1 MDSFGFLKVAAAVPH
16 VRVGDC
22 DFNAERMAAMADEA
36 AQRGVEIVAFPELAL
51 TAYTCGDLLLQ
62 PALLDAADEALARL
76 VRDTRKLPLTMIAG
90 APLRHA
96 QTLYNCAVVFTQG
109 AHTGR
114 RPPKPISPTIRN
126 STRTA
131 GSHRAQA
138 SPKRRSPSGAGCG
151 FRRRPHVRGQR
162 HGVRRGA
169 VRRPLDGSAALVA
182 HGTQRREGDLQPLG
196 IARGRRQA
204 RLPAAARSATVG
216 THDRGLCLLLGR
228 LRRIID

>member
-109 AHTGR
+109 RILGVV
-114 RPPKPISPTIRN
+114 PKTYIPDYTEFYENRWF
-126 STRTA
+126 A
-131 GSHRAQA
+131 
-138 SPKRRSPSGAGCG
+138 SGAGISEETI
-151 FRRRPHVRGQR
+151 PVAGQAADFGAGLTFEVNGTEF
-162 HGVRRGA
+162 GVE
-169 VRRPLDGSAALVA
+169 LC
-182 HGTQRREGDLQPLG
+182 EDL
-196 IARGRRQA
+196 
-204 RLPAAARSATVG
+204 
-216 THDRGLCLLLGR
+216 
-228 LRRIID
+228 

>member
-76 VRDTRKLPLTMIAG
+76 VRDTRKLPLTMIVG

-96 QTLYNCAVVFTQG
+96 QTGVMALASAKCPALTAQG
-109 AHTGR
+109 LA
-114 RPPKPISPTIRN
+114 KSIRVGH
-126 STRTA
+126 A
-131 GSHRAQA
+131 A
-138 SPKRRSPSGAGCG
+138 SGK
-151 FRRRPHVRGQR
+151 
-162 HGVRRGA
+162 
-169 VRRPLDGSAALVA
+169 
-182 HGTQRREGDLQPLG
+182 
-196 IARGRRQA
+196 
-204 RLPAAARSATVG
+204 
-216 THDRGLCLLLGR
+216 
-228 LRRIID
+228 

>member
-90 APLRHA
+90 PRCATDKRSTTAPWSSRR
-96 QTLYNCAVVFTQG
+96 G
-109 AHTGR
+109 AYWASS
-114 RPPKPISPTIRN
+114 PKPISPTIRN

-138 SPKRRSPSGAGCG
+138 SPKRRSPS
-151 FRRRPHVRGQR
+151 R
-162 HGVRRGA
+162 
-169 VRRPLDGSAALVA
+169 
-182 HGTQRREGDLQPLG
+182 
-196 IARGRRQA
+196 
-204 RLPAAARSATVG
+204 
-216 THDRGLCLLLGR
+216 GR
-228 LRRIID
+228 LRISAQASRSRSTARSSAWSCAKTSGR

>member
-76 VRDTRKLPLTMIAG
+76 VRDTRKLPLTLIAG
-90 APLRHA
+90 APLRHG

-109 AHTGR
+109 RILGVV
-114 RPPKPISPTIRN
+114 PKTYIPDYTEFYENRWF
-126 STRTA
+126 A
-131 GSHRAQA
+131 
-138 SPKRRSPSGAGCG
+138 SGAGISEETIPVAGLRISARASRSRSTARSSAWKSAKTSGRQCRP
-151 FRRRPHVRGQR
+151 RRTWH
-162 HGVRRGA
+162 
-169 VRRPLDGSAALVA
+169 SAA
-182 HGTQRREGDLQPLG
+182 RR
-196 IARGRRQA
+196 
-204 RLPAAARSATVG
+204 
-216 THDRGLCLLLGR
+216 
-228 LRRIID
+228 